1 MKKIISRSV
10 VTVLSIMTL
19 VSSATSQELALNK
32 KATPTT
38 VIESKEVSSDI
49 PYINNVKG
57 KVLKSFHKS
66 FGEKPGAIWTKSENG
81 FVVYFKDSTMATNV
95 YFTNSGAIDYK
106 INYYHED
113 QLRRD
118 VRHTIKSN
126 FYDYYIRLVSEVHKD
141 GTVFYFVKIEDKDS
155 IKTIRVVDQE
165 WQVVEEI
172 TKQVP
177 SISTAKNS
185 F

>member
-19 VSSATSQELALNK
+19 VSTATSQELALNQK
-32 KATPTT
+32 RTVPTATENK
-38 VIESKEVSSDI
+38 ESTEV
-49 PYINNVKG
+49 PYINNVNG

-66 FGEKPGAIWTKSENG
+66 FGEKPGALWSKSENG

-113 QLRRD
+113 QLRSD
-118 VRHTIKSN
+118 VRHIIKSN

-141 GTVFYFVKIEDKDS
+141 GAVFYFVKIEDKVS

-165 WQVVEEI
+165 WQIVEEI

-177 SISTAKNS
+177 PAIESKNS